1 MGKNISIKEVT
12 LGICESLLDLFI
24 WHIALVGA
32 SIGKQG
38 SRGVYQ
44 AFSEAD
50 NFLKKVNHHS
60 LAVVWYQLKKKKLIS
75 FKKRKKLYSPVIT
88 RFAQKRLEQIIPIY
102 HQKRP
107 WDGKIY
113 LITYDIPEK
122 AHTKRS
128 KLRRFLQGLNCRK
141 MQESVWLSPYNIREL
156 LNEFIAINSIPGF
169 IIISDIG
176 KDGGVGETTAGDLMR
191 KLYNLDELNK
201 KYHQFINHVTKK
213 NKPLRELIFEYLAIL
228 KEDPQLPFELL
239 PSRFLGHQAH
249 LIYKKIEYNYIQIHI
264 RPDR

>member
-1 MGKNISIKEVT
+1 MGKNISVKKVT

-32 SIGKQG
+32 SIGKKG
-38 SRGVYQ
+38 SRGVYR

-50 NFLKKVNHHS
+50 DFLKNVNHTS
-60 LAVVWYQLKKKKLIS
+60 LTAAWYKLKKKKLI
-75 FKKRKKLYSPVIT
+75 FIQKRKNLYSPAIT
-88 RFAQKRLEQIIPIY
+88 RFAKKRLEQIIPFY

-107 WDGKIY
+107 WDEKIY
-113 LITYDIPEK
+113 LITYDIPEN

-141 MQESVWLSPYNIREL
+141 MQESVWISPYNIREL

-213 NKPLRELIFEYLAIL
+213 NKPLRELIFAYLAIL

-239 PSRFLGHQAH
+239 PPHFLGNQAYI
-249 LIYKKIEYNYIQIHI
+249 IYKKIEYDYIQIHI